1 MLTTNLAVT
10 LVANHVHR
18 PRRVDGSFQLPEGVP
33 EGDSFNTP
41 RCPAH
46 LECIAKSNACS
57 TNGVVRGR
65 RPCTVAMHS
74 AFGLLTLRAVS
85 QARSPHDPGVQCFS
99 GSSLPVSCDDEH
111 II

>member
-41 RCPAH
+41 RGPAPRG
-46 LECIAKSNACS
+46 CIAKSNAYLWLCS
-57 TNGVVRGR
+57 
-65 RPCTVAMHS
+65 RPK
-74 AFGLLTLRAVS
+74 AFTLRAMS
-85 QARSPHDPGVQCFS
+85 QALTLHNPCVQCLS
-99 GSSLPVSCDDEH
+99 GYAFTVLYNDEPNSVGP
-111 II
+111 

>member
-1 MLTTNLAVT
+1 MIATNLTVT
-10 LVANHVHR
+10 LAASNHVHR
-18 PRRVDGSFQLPEGVP
+18 PRRVDELFQLTV
-33 EGDSFNTP
+33 GDSFNTP

-111 II
+111 NI